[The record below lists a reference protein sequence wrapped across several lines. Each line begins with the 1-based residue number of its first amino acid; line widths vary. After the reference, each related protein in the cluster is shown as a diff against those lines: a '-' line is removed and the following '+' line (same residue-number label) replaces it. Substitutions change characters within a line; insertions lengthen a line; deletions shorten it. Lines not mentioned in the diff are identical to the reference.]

1 MALDAIEQLLV
12 ANHGF
17 TVTPEGAVVSPNGK
31 IRNVVNGK
39 TTFTPYTPPTTEPTF
54 AEQFAAQQA
63 QAIADTNQVRQDEA
77 IASGSDTYQ
86 SVATDGSG
94 AVTDVSV
101 GTPVNLQEQI
111 LSVGQPTFSSGS
123 PTQALPAAPVST
135 LTPIQQAADELKDL
149 VDTVGLSSKSK
160 QRNDDR
166 IVFFNDGTKTS
177 DILEKYGVTMDEWR
191 DATKVPGG
199 ITGGISNREQAVDRV
214 VSGIDYAL
222 MSDEERQVLKDEN
235 SAAQKLADNDKDA
248 FYGKDADSTGRITSG
263 ANKGEYSQAFYDQQ
277 KRLSDPTRTGNFLT
291 DVQTGL
297 SDLGDRASNLF
308 GFGEEKYND
317 ADAFNEGQ
325 GSVVNY
331 ADIVGDTPYSYKN
344 TDLGKNY
351 DNSYTGEIPLSEL
364 GAYTGDVATYG
375 GDMGVGQS
383 QMYDGMSG
391 TYDLYDEP
399 LEGGLNIPG
408 TNLTITAGGPSGP
421 GAGSNTGSGGSNVG
435 GGGDGNGGGAGAGG
449 GDTGGGGIGVGVPVI
464 GPGDIGGGTGGTG
477 GGIGGGI
484 GTGGIGGSQPDPNT
498 FIVPSTVNYGE
509 DPRFANLAPKFNVS
523 NAPMPIFNRFDPA
536 PSIPPVS
543 AGQTLPEGYKI
554 INGQVYQDPNVYAET
569 DAGVVG
575 TQLALNPVGSP
586 PTSLLA
592 QGGIVGLAGGG
603 DPMDQ
608 VSKDFFIRQIPRALT
623 EKDGGGMARKLA
635 NIHDIHDLGIDEDT
649 FLALKYYRGP
659 GGMKHGGVA
668 ERGYSHEG
676 IGTLNATAR
685 NMFRPMVS

>member
-17 TVTPEGAVVSPNGK
+17 TVTPEGAVVSPNGQ

-39 TTFTPYTPPTTEPTF
+39 PTFTPYTPPTTEPTF

-77 IASGSDTYQ
+77 SASGSDTYQ

-94 AVTDVSV
+94 AV
-101 GTPVNLQEQI
+101 TPVNLQEQI

-123 PTQALPAAPVST
+123 PTQALPAAPTQTTDQLKAAIDEARDLNLEPSQRYKNQTSDLTGIKYTDKKAFEYDLGPEYDNVVAVRSGKGVKFYKDGERVDSDVLGIDSLSGESGNDKISSLFSQLRDQEVQDVYDQFGGEDGTLVSEY
-135 LTPIQQAADELKDL
+135 LSDQAALAAQRARTDERQDAAMVANIGKNYTGNTFLENLSAAGQDLKD
-149 VDTVGLSSKSK
+149 
-160 QRNDDR
+160 R
-166 IVFFNDGTKTS
+166 
-177 DILEKYGVTMDEWR
+177 
-191 DATKVPGG
+191 
-199 ITGGISNREQAVDRV
+199 
-214 VSGIDYAL
+214 
-222 MSDEERQVLKDEN
+222 
-235 SAAQKLADNDKDA
+235 
-248 FYGKDADSTGRITSG
+248 
-263 ANKGEYSQAFYDQQ
+263 
-277 KRLSDPTRTGNFLT
+277 
-291 DVQTGL
+291 
-297 SDLGDRASNLF
+297 F

-408 TNLTITAGGPSGP
+408 TNLTITAGDPVGP

-435 GGGDGNGGGAGAGG
+435 GGGDGNGGQP
-449 GDTGGGGIGVGVPVI
+449 DDDFNDIGGGGIGVGVPVI
-464 GPGDIGGGTGGTG
+464 GPGDVGGGTGGTG
-477 GGIGGGI
+477 GGGI
-484 GTGGIGGSQPDPNT
+484 GTGGIGGSQPDPST
-498 FIVPSTVNYGE
+498 YIVPSTVNYGT
-509 DPRFANLAPKFNVS
+509 DPRFANLAPTYKVS
-523 NAPMPIFNRFDPA
+523 KAAMPIFNRFDPA
-536 PSIPPVS
+536 PSIPPV
-543 AGQTLPEGYKI
+543 
-554 INGQVYQDPNVYAET
+554 
-569 DAGVVG
+569 
-575 TQLALNPVGSP
+575 PVEEEE
-586 PTSLLA
+586 TSLLA
-592 QGGIVGLAGGG
+592 QGGIVSLAGGG
-603 DPMDQ
+603 TPKGQGISPDFMVDTYYPSLIPKALDGNKAAKEALLEAH
-608 VSKDFFIRQIPRALT
+608 SKLDNFTLPEELLVRIKRSFR
-623 EKDGGGMARKLA
+623 
-635 NIHDIHDLGIDEDT
+635 
-649 FLALKYYRGP
+649 
-659 GGMKHGGVA
+659 HGGVA

-676 IGTLNATAR
+676 IGSLSDTAR